1 MYVPTIAIAAFM
13 LVSIAVGLCVYEALS
28 KRFAPP
34 AARVVPA
41 RKPEQGSSSQV
52 AVPKPLHAFA
62 LRISSLMPATRAQAA
77 EAGGRLA
84 RAGVKMAAETWRGLV
99 ALCALAGA
107 LAGAV
112 ASSLFASGSF
122 AALCVALAAG
132 AVLGWALPQWWLHSR
147 ERARRRR
154 INEQLPDAMEF
165 LAIAVKAGS
174 PVEQC
179 FRVVAAN
186 IDPPLSEEFARVDTM
201 VHIGGKTREEALRAM
216 SERCRSM
223 EVTGFASTVIQA
235 LSQGS
240 SVADNLTEQARIAR
254 AEKHA
259 DVMERIK
266 QMGTKLSVVL
276 SLCYLPP
283 VVALVLL
290 PVIASLLDFVNDM
303 MM

>member
-1 MYVPTIAIAAFM
+1 MNQPILILAAFALVAIAA
-13 LVSIAVGLCVYEALS
+13 GLCVYEVLS

-34 AARVVPA
+34 ARLGPA
-41 RKPEQGSSSQV
+41 PQAAQRGGAEGRI
-52 AVPKPLHAFA
+52 APLHALA
-62 LRISSLMPATRAQAA
+62 RRISGLMPATRAQAA
-77 EAGGRLA
+77 EAGSRLE
-84 RAGVKMAAETWRGLV
+84 RAGVKMEASTWRGLV

-112 ASSLFASGSF
+112 LAGALAPSSFGTLC
-122 AALCVALAAG
+122 AALAVGAA
-132 AVLGWALPQWWLHSR
+132 AGWALPHWWLFSK
-147 ERARRRR
+147 ERARREL

-186 IDPPLSEEFARVDTM
+186 IDAPLSEEFARVDTM

-259 DVMERIK
+259 DMMERIK
-266 QMGTKLSVVL
+266 QMGTKLSLVL

-290 PVIASLLDFVNDM
+290 PVISSFLEFVNDM
-303 MM
+303 M